1 MESVKFR
8 LATGETSYALYVDGE
23 PVVAFNCYMNDL
35 ARSSTFNTVKNK
47 ASDLKTF
54 FGYLDALNDPDAIAE
69 LNIGVEAGTPLLTEM
84 ILQFPHYLAKGEKA
98 KKDSLAE
105 LAARTTYRKP
115 TSTGTNQRIIST
127 VRGFLIASAELQAEL
142 QSASELDLIDL
153 SIAPEIMF
161 SESLFRQSMPLSQR
175 KSLLK
180 KSVIAGVCRHGARLS
195 NPTILKSVRG
205 AYTPAA
211 EGSAIKK
218 ALPHSDAIAVL
229 NATKTH
235 RDRLYLSLL
244 MGTGMREIEAANV
257 LMQDID
263 VRNKTVKCVNPKSR
277 PLAYG
282 NSFELFSG
290 QTIQDSAY
298 KGRATD
304 ETLFVEPFRS
314 IFFQTLRDYLV
325 LERKPLGVGHK
336 YLFVVLRKGEY
347 LGRPLAMSSDKTRQY
362 ALKQCLKDVY
372 GKRGLPTPR
381 RLALHSLRHLYGVHC
396 LNYLLVGFDDNEK
409 PIYGL
414 HESVVQRLMGHEN
427 ISSTRIYAVPDV
439 TRVLDKV
446 ERALNYL
453 QNEAIQQDQL
463 LVLNNHFGAD
473 L

>member
-8 LATGETSYALYVDGE
+8 LATGETSYALYLDGE
-23 PVVAFNCYMNDL
+23 PVFAFNCYMNDL

-54 FGYLDALNDPDAIAE
+54 FGYLDALDDPDAIAE
-69 LNIGVEAGTPLLTEM
+69 LNFGVETGTPLLTEM
-84 ILQFPHYLAKGEKA
+84 ILQFPHYLAKGDKA
-98 KKDSLAE
+98 KKGSLAE
-105 LAARTTYRKP
+105 FAARTTNRKP

-127 VRGFLIASAELQAEL
+127 VRGFLTASAELQAEL

-153 SIAPEIMF
+153 SLAPEIMF
-161 SESLFRQSMPLSQR
+161 SESLFRQSMPLSER
-175 KSLLK
+175 RALLK

-195 NPTILKSVRG
+195 NSTILKSVRG
-205 AYTPAA
+205 AYTPSA
-211 EGSAIKK
+211 EGSATSK
-218 ALPHSDAIAVL
+218 ALPHSDAIGIL
-229 NATKTH
+229 NVTKTY

-263 VRNKTVKCVNPKSR
+263 VRNKTVSCVNPKSR

-290 QTIQDSAY
+290 QANQDSAY
-298 KGRATD
+298 KGRNT
-304 ETLFVEPFRS
+304 EHMLFVEPFRS
-314 IFFQTLRDYLV
+314 IFFQTLRDYLE
-325 LERKPLGVGHK
+325 LERKPLVVGHK

-347 LGRPLAMSSDKTRQY
+347 RGRPLAMSSDKTRQN

-372 GKRGLPTPR
+372 GKRGLPIPR

-396 LNYLLVGFDDNEK
+396 LNYLLIGFDDNDE

-414 HESVVQRLMGHEN
+414 HERVVQRLMGHEK
-427 ISSTRIYAVPDV
+427 IESTLVYAVPDV
-439 TRVLDKV
+439 TRVIDKV
-446 ERALNYL
+446 ERALNYV

-463 LVLNNHFGAD
+463 LLLNNHFGAD